1 MATKLKRGF
10 ITIEAEL
17 CKGCYLCKSV
27 CPFELISI
35 SESLN
40 QKGYYPAQ
48 YNEEGI
54 EIESHVC
61 KGCALCAIVCPDIA
75 IEVYRE

>member
-1 MATKLKRGF
+1 MTTKLKRGF

-17 CKGCYLCKSV
+17 CKGCYLCESV

-35 SESLN
+35 SDSLN

-48 YNEEGI
+48 YNEEEI
-54 EIESHVC
+54 EIEKPCVQRVC
-61 KGCALCAIVCPDIA
+61 TMCHSMS
-75 IEVYRE
+75 